1 MSDNHMTLD
10 DFYNQHLKL
19 SSEEIILDVR
29 GVDEYAQG
37 HIANS
42 VNIPLDQVM
51 NKIDELKKYKKIY
64 IHCKRGGRAR
74 TAFDALT
81 HAGLN
86 NLVCISDA
94 GMDAWEQRG
103 YPVKR

>member
-1 MSDNHMTLD
+1 MSENHMNLD
-10 DFYNQHLKL
+10 DFHNIHLKL
-19 SSEEIILDVR
+19 GQDEIILDVR

-42 VNIPLDQVM
+42 LNIPLDQVI
-51 NKIDELKKYKKIY
+51 NKIEELKKYKKVY

-81 HAGLN
+81 NAGLK

-94 GMDAWEQRG
+94 GMEAWEHRG

>member
-1 MSDNHMTLD
+1 MSGNHMNLD
-10 DFYNQHLKL
+10 DFHNIHQKL
-19 SSEEIILDVR
+19 NPGEIILDVR

-42 VNIPLDQVM
+42 LNIPLDQVL
-51 NKIDELKKYKKIY
+51 NKIDELKKYKKVY
-64 IHCKRGGRAR
+64 IHCKRGGRAK
-74 TAFDALT
+74 TAFEALT
-81 HAGLN
+81 NAGLK

-94 GMDAWEQRG
+94 GMEAWEQRG